1 MSLHSYPYPSY
12 SWNYQ
17 GVDFAY
23 IPVTQQL
30 ANAMYDDGIRIVGRY
45 LYADR
50 YPNGKGITAD
60 EIQYYLNAGI
70 SIYFYYEVDSQ
81 DALGG
86 YQRGYD
92 NGIDCLAECTDLN
105 VPQGTM
111 IYCCCDTSVTDA
123 QAAGVVMDYLEGF
136 MDALPDYNVGIYG
149 GLNVMNACYNSFP
162 NLLRC
167 EDGTLGPEEFSPID
181 VRQWAI
187 ARNLQAEQDG
197 YLRIANVTFDSV
209 GFAQWRGYSIDLV
222 SAPSTANMWGG
233 GSPTPPGPDEAMP
246 IWMYLK
252 LF

>member
-1 MSLHSYPYPSY
+1 MSLHNYPYPSY
-12 SWNYQ
+12 SWAYQ

-30 ANAMYDDGIRIVGRY
+30 ANAMYDDGLRIVGRY

-92 NGIDCLAECTDLN
+92 NGIDCRAECTDLN

-111 IYCCCDTSVTDA
+111 SYCCCDT
-123 QAAGVVMDYLEGF
+123 
-136 MDALPDYNVGIYG
+136 
-149 GLNVMNACYNSFP
+149 ACQN
-162 NLLRC
+162 
-167 EDGTLGPEEFSPID
+167 I
-181 VRQWAI
+181 
-187 ARNLQAEQDG
+187 
-197 YLRIANVTFDSV
+197 
-209 GFAQWRGYSIDLV
+209 GFA
-222 SAPSTANMWGG
+222 SAP
-233 GSPTPPGPDEAMP
+233 
-246 IWMYLK
+246 
-252 LF
+252 F